1 MSHHLECFR
10 AALSALAGHGHIKQ
24 RLIEAFDK
32 NLSDIDEST
41 LPLTVRE
48 PFADLRLTMSQVAP
62 LNGEGPV
69 CASVRK
75 MSIDEADAC
84 ARQMVELFA
93 DVIRASVTDVEESAP
108 LPVESAVEVPAML
121 LKSV

>member
-1 MSHHLECFR
+1 MSHLEKFR

-24 RLIEAFDK
+24 RLIEAFDQH
-32 NLSDIDEST
+32 LRDIDESS

-48 PFADLRLTMSQVAP
+48 PYADLHLKMTQVAP
-62 LNGEGPV
+62 LNGEGPI

-84 ARQMVELFA
+84 SRLLVDLYA
-93 DVIRASVTDVEESAP
+93 DVIRTASAELDDAAP
-108 LPVESAVEVPAML
+108 LAVESTVEVPAML